1 MQFSVHQAHLLHRAE
16 LRPAAHPRYYGLHV
30 ATQTAT
36 RTGRRATAG
45 TQMATVDRDGHQQQC
60 LSQVYTVISQIIR
73 KSKIVEL
80 TVITKVVF
88 GHTFEFE
95 ALAVNFEYTSKLGQF
110 KFSFVG

>member
-30 ATQTAT
+30 ATQTTT

-73 KSKIVEL
+73 KSMKL
-80 TVITKVVF
+80 TVKTKVGF
-88 GHTFEFE
+88 GHIFELK
-95 ALAVNFEYTSKLGQF
+95 ALTVN
-110 KFSFVG
+110 